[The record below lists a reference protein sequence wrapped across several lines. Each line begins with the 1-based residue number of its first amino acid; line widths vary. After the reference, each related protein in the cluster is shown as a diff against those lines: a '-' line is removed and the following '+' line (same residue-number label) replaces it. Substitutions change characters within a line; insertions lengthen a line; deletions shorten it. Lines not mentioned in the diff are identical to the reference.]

1 MDTRDWYIQLGVPP
15 KYDVSILAVILAT
28 TPYWLWSARIHNAI
42 ATAMSIMRCYW
53 WRILTIF
60 TKLFNV
66 NFMKTMYVYII
77 ASKRNGTIYSG
88 VTNNLVR
95 RIYEHRNEL
104 IEGFSKRYHI
114 HMLVYYEIY
123 ENALTA
129 IEREKKIKHASRKY
143 KLSLI
148 KTMNPDWIDLYEK
161 ICQ

>member
-1 MDTRDWYIQLGVPP
+1 MDTRDWHIQLGVPP
-15 KYDVSILAVILAT
+15 KYDVSIFVVILAT
-28 TPYWLWSARIHNAI
+28 TPYWLWSARIHNAM
-42 ATAMSIMRCYW
+42 ATAMSAMRCYW
-53 WRILTIF
+53 RRILTIF

-66 NFMKTMYVYII
+66 HFMKTMYVYII

-123 ENALTA
+123 ESALTA

-148 KTMNPDWIDLYEK
+148 KKMNPDWIDLYEK